1 MTPRK
6 TRAGPILTVHHGG
19 GDSIEAAHTAEEVE
33 QALHVA
39 HDALMRLSLLLA
51 DSDHL
56 RKPAVLL
63 ARSIRIRQS
72 QARLEPPR
80 PQAEQTDRP

>member
-1 MTPRK
+1 MPGN
-6 TRAGPILTVHHGG
+6 TRPGPILTVHHGG
-19 GDSIEAAHTAEEVE
+19 GDSIEPARTAEEVQ
-33 QALHVA
+33 QALNMA

-56 RKPAVLL
+56 RRSAVLL

-72 QARLEPPR
+72 QARLAPPR
-80 PQAEQTDRP
+80 L